1 MTDISTE
8 LANESPKSGF
18 SGAEYN
24 AVATAARLE
33 GINLLSSHFKVD
45 PDCLMSQSQWKLS
58 YGRKVLACG
67 YSDDDHSV
75 MAIFQ
80 YHVTAKLGR
89 KQALHCVADYGVFY
103 HTPDGVTEEA
113 ALGFCHNV
121 GTFAAYPY
129 FRALFS
135 QLVGEAGVRMP
146 PLPSI
151 ASTAHIPPKTKKDAQ
166 ARKAKI
172 K

>member
-1 MTDISTE
+1 MSDNSTE
-8 LANESPKSGF
+8 ITKEPPKSGF

-24 AVATAARLE
+24 LVATGARLE
-33 GINLLSSHFKVD
+33 GISLFANHFKID
-45 PDCLMSQSQWKLS
+45 PDCLLNQNQWKLS
-58 YGRKVLACG
+58 YGRKILSCHF
-67 YSDDDHSV
+67 STEENSV
-75 MAIFQ
+75 AAIFQ
-80 YHVTAKLGR
+80 YHVTAKFGR

-103 HTPDGVTEEA
+103 HIPEGATEEA
-113 ALGFCHNV
+113 AMGFCRNV

-151 ASTAHIPPKTKKDAQ
+151 ASTAHIPPKEPT
-166 ARKAKI
+166 KAKV

>member
-1 MTDISTE
+1 MTDISNE
-8 LANESPKSGF
+8 IANEASQSGF
-18 SGAEYN
+18 AGAEYN
-24 AVATAARLE
+24 AVATAAQLE
-33 GINLLSSHFKVD
+33 GITLLSNHFKID
-45 PDCLMSQSQWKLS
+45 PNCLMNQGQWKLS
-58 YGRKVLACG
+58 YGRKVLSCHF
-67 YSDDDHSV
+67 SEEEHSV
-75 MAIFQ
+75 AAIFQ
-80 YHVTAKLGR
+80 YHVTAKFGR

-103 HTPDGVTEEA
+103 HTPDGSIEEA
-113 ALGFCHNV
+113 AMGFCRNV

-151 ASTAHIPPKTKKDAQ
+151 ASTAHIPPKEPA
-166 ARKAKI
+166 KAKV